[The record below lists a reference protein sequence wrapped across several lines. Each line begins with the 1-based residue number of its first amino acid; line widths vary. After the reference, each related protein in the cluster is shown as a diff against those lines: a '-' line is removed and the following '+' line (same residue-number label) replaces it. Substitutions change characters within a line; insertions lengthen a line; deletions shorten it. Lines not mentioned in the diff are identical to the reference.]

1 MRPVKRVEIIT
12 DALQMRHITTLLEEI
27 GVSGYTIFRDVVGKG
42 GRGIQSGDELSDA
55 FKNSY
60 LLTACSAERA
70 ERIVEA
76 IQPILA
82 RRGGL
87 CLVSDAESV
96 EH

>member
-1 MRPVKRVEIIT
+1 MQAVKRVEIIT
-12 DALQMRHITTLLEEI
+12 DALQMRHVTALLEEI

-42 GRGIQSGDELSDA
+42 GRGMQSGDELSDA

-70 ERIVEA
+70 QKITDA
-76 IQPILA
+76 IRPILA